1 MSDLPASLNCL
12 PGRALEARDPGSRLI
27 DRTRSRIR
35 PLSRS
40 FRDGKGREE
49 WSWSLGGARGLS
61 PTYGWRSWP
70 AVHHPGVSGVP
81 ASLHMRS
88 RPSAAGCRRNVP
100 HQAAREPGSS
110 PLAVGHHAVQSV
122 AIKIPNKTAVA
133 DFPGTRGERVGAR
146 WSWLSGRARGLD
158 PTYGWRSAG
167 DASPRRERRALLL
180 PRVPGQARPGCP
192 GTTYQV
198 RARAGIFT
206 PRRGAPRSPI
216 RCDKDPGQDRC
227 RGLSG
232 NAWGGLSG

>member
-1 MSDLPASLNCL
+1 MSDLPASLSCL

-70 AVHHPGVSGVP
+70 AVDHPGVSGVP

-88 RPSAAGCRRNVP
+88 RPSAARVSQERAP

-110 PLAVGHHAVQSV
+110 PFAVGHHAVQSV

-133 DFPGTRGERVGAR
+133 DFPGARGERVGAR

-158 PTYGWRSAG
+158 PTYGWRSWPAMHHRG
-167 DASPRRERRALLL
+167 VSDVPYSF
-180 PRVPGQARPGCP
+180 PRVPGQARPGCRRNVP
-192 GTTYQV
+192 LIKPRASRDLHPSPWGTTQSNPL
-198 RARAGIFT
+198 R
-206 PRRGAPRSPI
+206 
-216 RCDKDPGQDRC
+216 
-227 RGLSG
+227 
-232 NAWGGLSG
+232 